1 MGVIKR
7 FHSLGAR
14 FRGGGRPPAPAPTVL
29 AGDFRCFWRAGRHA
43 SPWTSSRRSDQVA
56 NAHQILGGRRPSKH
70 PPHPL
75 PAPVPHLAHQRH
87 GLHPP
92 EDFFDSFTLLLAYR
106 LARVTAGSGIDG
118 AAAVGIILRH
128 RRRGSAPPHL
138 LHPLLG
144 VIVLVAAHRDPLWP
158 RAPLDHLRP

>member
-1 MGVIKR
+1 MGVIKK

-14 FRGGGRPPAPAPTVL
+14 FRGGGRHPAPAPTVL
-29 AGDFRCFWRAGRHA
+29 AGDFRCFWRACRHA

-56 NAHQILGGRRPSKH
+56 NAHQIVGGRRPSKH

-106 LARVTAGSGIDG
+106 VARVTDGSGIDG
-118 AAAVGIILRH
+118 APAAGITLPPPPRC
-128 RRRGSAPPHL
+128 SAPPRL
-138 LHPLLG
+138 LYPPLG
-144 VIVLVAAHRDPLWP
+144 VIGLAAAP
-158 RAPLDHLRP
+158 RYTHS